1 MINAGDEHT
10 RRINRV
16 IDYLSDHLDTPLK
29 LADLARIA
37 CFSEYHFHRLF
48 RAVTSETLN
57 DFTNRLR
64 LEKAARLLKR
74 TGRSATE
81 IALECGFSSSATFS
95 RSFNHAFNT
104 SPTQYRKSG
113 KLKNSKICKELFP
126 KHEYILPMSG
136 EEKKVAFPVEIR
148 KLPAWNASYIRVLNS
163 FEEGRVVKAFE
174 RLIGWLKSENIY
186 DKGTLFGMAIDDPE
200 VTPKHLYRYEVCF
213 AADVPFDCVDGIS
226 MMKIPSRTYGV
237 VRVSGDIRLVA
248 TAWDYLL
255 GSWLIGS
262 EYEPDNAPGFEILL
276 NKEKAL
282 DWSHFDLELACPVRK
297 MNGVKEKNYGKNN
310 RNRRDFF

>member
-1 MINAGDEHT
+1 MSNANHEYA
-10 RRINRV
+10 RRIDRV
-16 IDYLSDHLDTPLK
+16 IDYLSDHLNQPLK
-29 LADLARIA
+29 LEELAKVA
-37 CFSEYHFHRLF
+37 CFSEFHFHRVF
-48 RAVTSETLN
+48 RAMTGETVN

-74 TGRSATE
+74 TRQSATT
-81 IALECGFSSSATFS
+81 IALECGFSSSAAFS

-126 KHEYILPMSG
+126 KKEYLLPMTL
-136 EEKKVAFPVEIR
+136 EEKRAAFPVEI
-148 KLPAWNASYIRVLNS
+148 KKFPAWDAAYIRVSNAY
-163 FEEGRVVKAFE
+163 EEGVVLEAFA
-174 RLIGWLKSENIY
+174 RMIGWLKSENIY

-213 AADVPFDCVDGIS
+213 ASDVPFKCPDGIS
-226 MMKIPSRTYGV
+226 RMKIPSRTYGV
-237 VRVSGDIRLVA
+237 TRVSGDIRWVA

-255 GSWLIGS
+255 QTWLINS
-262 EYEPDNAPGFEILL
+262 DYEPDNAPGFEILL

-282 DWSHFDLELACPVRK
+282 DWSHFDLDLAFPVQK
-297 MNGVKEKNYGKNN
+297 MFGV
-310 RNRRDFF
+310 

>member
-1 MINAGDEHT
+1 LSNARHEYT
-10 RRINRV
+10 RRIDRV
-16 IDYLSDHLDTPLK
+16 IDYLCDHLDTPLK
-29 LADLARIA
+29 LEELATVA
-37 CFSEYHFHRLF
+37 CFSEFHFHRVF
-48 RAVTSETLN
+48 RAMTGETLN

-74 TGRSATE
+74 TRQSATD

-126 KHEYILPMSG
+126 KHEYILPMTDA
-136 EEKKVAFPVEIR
+136 EKKAAFSVEIR
-148 KLPAWNASYIRVLNS
+148 KFPEWNVAYIRVSNS
-163 FEEGRVVKAFE
+163 FEEGRVLKAFAKM
-174 RLIGWLKSENIY
+174 IDWLKSENIY

-213 AADVPFDCVDGIS
+213 ATDVKFNCADGIS
-226 MMKIPSRTYGV
+226 QMKIPSRTYGV
-237 VRVSGDIRLVA
+237 TRVSGDIKLVA

-255 GSWLIGS
+255 QTWIINSD
-262 EYEPDNAPGFEILL
+262 YEPDNAPGFEILL
-276 NKEKAL
+276 NKDKAL
-282 DWSHFDLELACPVRK
+282 DWSHFDLDLAFPVKK
-297 MNGVKEKNYGKNN
+297 MIGI
-310 RNRRDFF
+310 

>member
-1 MINAGDEHT
+1 MSNANHEYT

-16 IDYLSDHLDTPLK
+16 IDYLSDNLDKQLK
-29 LADLARIA
+29 LEELAKIA
-37 CFSEYHFHRLF
+37 CFSEFHFHRVF
-48 RAVTSETLN
+48 RAMTGETLN

-74 TGRSATE
+74 TRQRATD

-104 SPTQYRKSG
+104 SPTEYRKSG

-126 KHEYILPMSG
+126 KQEYILEMSV
-136 EEKKVAFPVEIR
+136 EEKRAAFPVEI
-148 KLPAWNASYIRVLNS
+148 KEFPDWDVAYIRVSNAY
-163 FEEGRVVKAFE
+163 EEGVVLRAFE
-174 RLIGWLKSENIY
+174 KMIKWLKSENIY

-213 AADVPFDCVDGIS
+213 ATDAKFNLADGIS
-226 MMKIPSRTYGV
+226 KMKIPPQTYGV
-237 VRVSGDIRLVA
+237 ARASGDIKWVA

-255 GSWLIGS
+255 NDWLINS
-262 EYEPDNAPGFEILL
+262 DYEPDNAPGFEILL
-276 NKEKAL
+276 DKDKAL
-282 DWSHFDLELACPVRK
+282 DWSHFDLDLAFPVKKIIRI
-297 MNGVKEKNYGKNN
+297 
-310 RNRRDFF
+310 

>member
-1 MINAGDEHT
+1 MSNASHEYT
-10 RRINRV
+10 RRIDRV
-16 IDYLSDHLDTPLK
+16 IDYLNDHLDKPLK
-29 LADLARIA
+29 LEELAQVA
-37 CFSEYHFHRLF
+37 CFSGYHFHRVF
-48 RAVTSETLN
+48 RAMTGETLN

-74 TGRSATE
+74 TRQSATD

-95 RSFNHAFNT
+95 RSFNNAFHT

-113 KLKNSKICKELFP
+113 KLKNSKICKELFA
-126 KHEYILPMSG
+126 KNEYLLPMSD
-136 EEKKVAFPVEIR
+136 EEKRAIFPVEIR
-148 KLPAWNASYIRVLNS
+148 KFPAWEVAYIRVSNS
-163 FEEGRVVKAFE
+163 FEEGRVLKAFAKMIE
-174 RLIGWLKSENIY
+174 WLKSENIY

-213 AADVPFDCVDGIS
+213 ATDVKFNCADGVS
-226 MMKIPSRTYGV
+226 KTKIPSRTYGV
-237 VRVSGDIRLVA
+237 TRVSGDIKLVA

-255 GSWLIGS
+255 QNWLINS

-282 DWSHFDLELACPVRK
+282 DWSHFDLDLAFPVRK
-297 MNGVKEKNYGKNN
+297 MNGV
-310 RNRRDFF
+310 